1 MGIEEVLRLL
11 RNKLASLEYSK
22 QQAIETIKKWLDA
35 LK

>member
-22 QQAIETIKKWLDA
+22 QQAETIKKWLDV